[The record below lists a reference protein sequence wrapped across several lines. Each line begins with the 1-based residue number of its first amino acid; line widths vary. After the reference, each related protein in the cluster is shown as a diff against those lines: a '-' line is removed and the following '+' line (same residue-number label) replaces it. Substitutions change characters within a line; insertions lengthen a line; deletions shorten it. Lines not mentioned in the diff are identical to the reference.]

1 MTGMIG
7 LIVSLVS
14 VLVGGYLL
22 GKARG
27 FRKGLRKSEETP
39 LDGIKGGPLY
49 RQVHSL
55 LEEQRAEI
63 VKLRNEVHTDWRAR
77 AEAYKRR
84 LYDEQVEHEATI
96 DARDNAIDARNS
108 AIEELH
114 NVNSA
119 LDAMNEN
126 LAARNDRCRYLES
139 DRDALK
145 QEVARLGKLVAEARE
160 DGAWPTSTARV
171 VWPWGANQFT
181 TSPAA
186 VKLADIA

>member
-7 LIVSLVS
+7 LIVSLIS
-14 VLVGGYLL
+14 VLLGGYLL

-27 FRKGLRKSEETP
+27 FRKGLKKSEETP
-39 LDGIKGGPLY
+39 LDGIRGGPLY
-49 RQVHSL
+49 RQVRSL
-55 LEEQRAEI
+55 LDEQRAEI
-63 VKLRNEVHTDWRAR
+63 VKLRSEVRTDWKAR
-77 AEAYKRR
+77 AEAYERAYR
-84 LYDEQVEHEATI
+84 NEHQALIE
-96 DARDNAIDARNS
+96 AIDEADSTCN
-108 AIEELH
+108 ELD

-126 LAARNDRCRYLES
+126 LAARNARCRYLES

-160 DGAWPTSTARV
+160 DGAWSTSTMRM
-171 VWPWGANQFT
+171 PWGMNQFT
-181 TSPAA
+181 IGPAA